1 MTKQAHYLS
10 DVAVLAISAVM
21 RACLEGRFVHMGGG
35 YYWNDK
41 GGNTLI
47 TDFTSGKT
55 QAAGV
60 NQLPADKATN
70 MRMYNG
76 LSNLLCSD
84 GGYGN
89 QRMVYSYHTQYS
101 AKQLLEQA
109 KKDVTVLFPNN
120 GAYTVVYSRARK
132 QVCWIYNL
140 YCEPIVVEHN
150 NEEGH
155 IMVGTTYDTT
165 TYALLIAN
173 GREDL
178 AKEFIVGLSL

>member
-1 MTKQAHYLS
+1 
-10 DVAVLAISAVM
+10 
-21 RACLEGRFVHMGGG
+21 MGGG

-89 QRMVYSYHTQYS
+89 QRMVYSYHTI
-101 AKQLLEQA
+101 L
-109 KKDVTVLFPNN
+109 
-120 GAYTVVYSRARK
+120 
-132 QVCWIYNL
+132 
-140 YCEPIVVEHN
+140 CE
-150 NEEGH
+150 
-155 IMVGTTYDTT
+155 
-165 TYALLIAN
+165 A
-173 GREDL
+173 
-178 AKEFIVGLSL
+178 IVGASKERCNCIVP